1 MRHLIVMTLFAAIVS
16 VVFGAVAR
24 DTRRERVLYG
34 LKIFAEFMGIGLAL
48 AWLLYFLPG
57 R

>member
-34 LKIFAEFMGIGLAL
+34 LKIFAEFMCIGLAL